1 MNTSRRAIRG
11 TPLLLLALS
20 VFAPAQDA
28 ASLRDHV
35 RAYRV
40 AHQAEILRGF
50 ADLLAIPN
58 LAGDSVNIR
67 RNAEHI
73 AGLMRARGIQVRMLE
88 HPGSPP
94 VVYGELRTPGAS
106 RTIVV
111 YAHYDG
117 QPAEPADWGGAD
129 PWKPI
134 LRDQSLE
141 AGGREIPWPCVA
153 SARGGSSAAS
163 SPQQEVCVAPSSA
176 APIDPEGRIYA
187 RSASDDKAPIA
198 AWLAALDALRAAGIA
213 PSVNVKFFFEGEE
226 EAGSPHLEEVLKKYG
241 TLLQADL
248 WLLCDGPVHQ
258 TRRPQVVF
266 GARGSTDLEI
276 TVYGPARALH
286 SGHYGNWAPN
296 PAAELARL
304 LSSLR
309 DAQGRILMP
318 GYYDDVRAITESER
332 RALALVPEAEPELRQ
347 SLGLAHNEG
356 GGRPLVE
363 LIMLP
368 ALNIRGLRSGAVG
381 ATARNAIPTEAA
393 ASIDFRSVPDQTP
406 AGIRRHVED
415 HLRAQGYFLVSE
427 TPDLETRRRHARIVK
442 LEWGMGYPAARTSLD
457 HPAARALTR
466 VMEEAVGPVIQMPTL
481 GGSVPMHLFSDILK
495 TPVIILPIANHDNNQ
510 HAAHENLR
518 VQNLWDGI
526 EIYAAVLARMGQSW
540 NLAP

>member
-1 MNTSRRAIRG
+1 MKTTTLAAWR
-11 TPLLLLALS
+11 TLLLLLALT
-20 VFAPAQDA
+20 AIAHAQDA
-28 ASLRDHV
+28 ASLRDNV
-35 RAYRV
+35 RAYRA
-40 AHQAEILRGF
+40 AHHAEILRGF

-58 LAGDSVNIR
+58 LAGDAVNIR

-73 AGLMRARGIQVRMLE
+73 AGLMRARGIEVRLLE
-88 HPGSPP
+88 HAGSPP
-94 VVYGELRTPGAS
+94 VVYGELRAAGAS

-141 AGGREIPWPCVA
+141 ASGREIPWPDVA
-153 SARGGSSAAS
+153 RPPSAG
-163 SPQQEVCVAPSSA
+163 PL
-176 APIDPEGRIYA
+176 DPEARIYA

-198 AWLAALDALRAAGIA
+198 GWLAALDALRAAGLA

-241 TLLQADL
+241 ALLQSDL

-266 GARGSTDLEI
+266 GARGSTGLEI
-276 TVYGPARALH
+276 TVYGPLRALH

-309 DAQGRILMP
+309 DPQGRILVP
-318 GYYDDVRAITESER
+318 GYYDDVRAITPSER

-347 SLGLAHNEG
+347 TLGLAHNEG
-356 GGRPLVE
+356 SGRPLVE
-363 LIMLP
+363 LVMLP
-368 ALNIRGLRSGAVG
+368 ALNIRGLRSGSVG

-406 AGIRRHVED
+406 AGIRRRVED

-466 VMEEAVGPVIQMPTL
+466 VMEESVGPVIQMPTL
-481 GGSVPMHLFSDILK
+481 GGSLPMHLFSDILK
-495 TPVIILPIANHDNNQ
+495 APVIILPIANHDNNQ

-518 VQNLWDGI
+518 LQNLWDGI
-526 EIYAAVLARMGQSW
+526 EIYAAVLARMGPAW
-540 NLAP
+540 NSGP

>member
-1 MNTSRRAIRG
+1 MKTFRHIILRTS
-11 TPLLLLALS
+11 LLWLALS
-20 VFAPAQDA
+20 PVAVAQDA
-28 ASLRDHV
+28 ASLRDQV

-58 LAGDSVNIR
+58 LAADDANIR

-73 AGLMRARGIQVRMLE
+73 AGLMRARGIEVRLLE
-88 HPGSPP
+88 HAGSPP
-94 VVYGELRTPGAS
+94 VVYGELRAPGAT
-106 RTIVV
+106 RTLMV

-129 PWKPI
+129 PWKPL

-141 AGGREIPWPCVA
+141 AGGREVPWP
-153 SARGGSSAAS
+153 
-163 SPQQEVCVAPSSA
+163 APG
-176 APIDPEGRIYA
+176 APIDPEARIYA
-187 RSASDDKAPIA
+187 RSAGDDKAAIA
-198 AWLAALDALRAAGIA
+198 AWLAALDALRAAGIP
-213 PSVNVKFFFEGEE
+213 PSINLKFFFEGEE
-226 EAGSPHLEEVLKKYG
+226 EAGSPHLEEVLKKYAA
-241 TLLQADL
+241 LLQADL

-258 TRRPQVVF
+258 TRRSQVVF

-276 TVYGPARALH
+276 TVYGPLRALH

-304 LSSLR
+304 LSGLR
-309 DAQGRILMP
+309 DAQGRILIP
-318 GYYDDVRAITESER
+318 GYYDDVRAITESEH
-332 RALALVPEAEPELRQ
+332 RALALVPESEPELRQ
-347 SLGLAHNEG
+347 ALGLAYNEG
-356 GGRPLVE
+356 SGRALVE

-368 ALNIRGLRSGAVG
+368 AINIRGLRSGSVG
-381 ATARNAIPTEAA
+381 ATARNAIPTEAT
-393 ASIDFRSVPDQTP
+393 ASIDFRTVPAQTP
-406 AGIRRHVED
+406 AGIRRRVED

-427 TPDLETRRRHARIVK
+427 TPDLEARRRRPRIVR

-518 VQNLWDGI
+518 LQNLWDGI
-526 EIYAAVLARMGQSW
+526 EIYAAVLARMGKAWPSV
-540 NLAP
+540 AE

>member
-1 MNTSRRAIRG
+1 MKTLWHIILR
-11 TPLLLLALS
+11 TPVLLLTLS
-20 VFAPAQDA
+20 AVASAQDA
-28 ASLRDHV
+28 ASLRDQV
-35 RAYRV
+35 RTYRV

-50 ADLLAIPN
+50 AELLTIPN
-58 LAGDSVNIR
+58 LASDSSNIR

-73 AGLMRARGIQVRMLE
+73 AGLMRVRGIEVRLLE
-88 HPGSPP
+88 HAGSPP
-94 VVYGELRTPGAS
+94 VVYGELRAPGAS

-141 AGGREIPWPCVA
+141 AGGREIPWP
-153 SARGGSSAAS
+153 
-163 SPQQEVCVAPSSA
+163 APD
-176 APIDPEGRIYA
+176 APVNPEWRMYA
-187 RSASDDKAPIA
+187 RSAGDDKAAIA
-198 AWLAALDALRAAGIA
+198 GWLAALDALRATGIA

-226 EAGSPHLEEVLKKYG
+226 EAGSPHLEEILKQYG
-241 TLLQADL
+241 TLLQSDL

-258 TRRPQVVF
+258 SRRPQVVF
-266 GARGSTDLEI
+266 GARGTTDLEI

-309 DAQGRILMP
+309 DAQGRILIP

-332 RALALVPEAEPELRQ
+332 RALALVPPVEPEFRQ
-347 SLGLAHNEG
+347 ALGIAHTEG
-356 GGRPLVE
+356 SGRALVE

-368 ALNIRGLRSGAVG
+368 AINIRGLRSGSVG
-381 ATARNAIPTEAA
+381 ATARNAIPTEAT
-393 ASIDFRSVPDQTP
+393 ASIDFRTVPDQTP
-406 AGIRRHVED
+406 AGIRRRVED
-415 HLRAQGYFLVSE
+415 HLRAQDYFLVAE
-427 TPDLETRRRHARIVK
+427 TPDLETRRRHPRIVK

-466 VMEEAVGPVIQMPTL
+466 VMEDTVGPIIQMPTL

-518 VQNLWDGI
+518 LQNLWDGI
-526 EIYAAVLARMGQSW
+526 EIYAAVLARMGESW
-540 NLAP
+540 NPDK